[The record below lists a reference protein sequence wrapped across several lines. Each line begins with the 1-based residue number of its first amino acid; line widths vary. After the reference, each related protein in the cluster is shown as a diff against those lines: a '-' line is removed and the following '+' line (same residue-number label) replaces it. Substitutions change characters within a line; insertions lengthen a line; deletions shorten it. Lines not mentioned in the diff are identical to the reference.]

1 MNKLMIKAMIGSVLA
16 LVSAQACGSASDA
29 AQSEALTGA
38 RLELGARGGSSGA
51 LYRLGHGT
59 FVIEGLDGALAEPLR
74 IQASGAQEPALD
86 VPLQPGSYQV
96 QLEPGWTLEASLR
109 GSPFYAV
116 DATLLS
122 QNPLPFYVYELD
134 SARVRF
140 EFALGESELELGLSV
155 DEGYRLPIPD
165 GYDGIVLPTEFGDYE
180 ILFRE
185 GFSACCYSS
194 PEDAQSAY
202 SWSNLYV
209 WQSEA
214 DAGT

>member
-1 MNKLMIKAMIGSVLA
+1 MNHFVIKTLVCAALA
-16 LVSAQACGSASDA
+16 LGQACGDA
-29 AQSEALTGA
+29 SEASSPLELTGA
-38 RLELGARGGSSGA
+38 RLELASRGSSSGA
-51 LYRLGHGT
+51 LYRLGQGT
-59 FVIEGLDGALAEPLR
+59 FVIESLDGALPEPLR
-74 IQASGAQEPALD
+74 IQAGDAEQRALD
-86 VPLQPGSYQV
+86 VPLEPGSYQV
-96 QLEPGWTLEASLR
+96 TLEPGWTLEASLR
-109 GSPFYAV
+109 GSPFYEV

-122 QNPLPFYVYELD
+122 QNPMTFYVYYQE

-140 EFALGESELELGLSV
+140 EFALGENELELGLSV

-165 GYDGIVLPTEFGDYE
+165 GYDGIVLPTEFSDYE

-202 SWSNLYV
+202 SWSNLYL
-209 WQSEA
+209 WQPEA